1 MTPSQ
6 NEWQH
11 LAEQASIEMDPDKLL
26 NLVTQ
31 LNHVLGEQEER
42 SRHNNTKAMRAS
54 SFTPLRR
61 LCHTIQPGFTR
72 LPCDVHRFWSKLAC
86 RNLPFPPM
94 FRSGF
99 SCRPRVLL
107 LSPESPPSPAGW

>member
-42 SRHNNTKAMRAS
+42 SRAQQRHQPNEGL
-54 SFTPLRR
+54 SF
-61 LCHTIQPGFTR
+61 
-72 LPCDVHRFWSKLAC
+72 
-86 RNLPFPPM
+86 
-94 FRSGF
+94 
-99 SCRPRVLL
+99 
-107 LSPESPPSPAGW
+107 PAAV

>member
-26 NLVTQ
+26 NLVSQ

-42 SRHNNTKAMRAS
+42 SRAQQHQSNDGIVFHAA
-54 SFTPLRR
+54 
-61 LCHTIQPGFTR
+61 
-72 LPCDVHRFWSKLAC
+72 
-86 RNLPFPPM
+86 
-94 FRSGF
+94 
-99 SCRPRVLL
+99 
-107 LSPESPPSPAGW
+107 

>member
-31 LNHVLGEQEER
+31 LNTVLGEQEER
-42 SRHNNTKAMRAS
+42 SRAQQHQGTE
-54 SFTPLRR
+54 
-61 LCHTIQPGFTR
+61 
-72 LPCDVHRFWSKLAC
+72 
-86 RNLPFPPM
+86 M
-94 FRSGF
+94 FF
-99 SCRPRVLL
+99 H
-107 LSPESPPSPAGW
+107 AA